1 MKLKYILPL
10 FTDRQLEIIAYSVAL
25 IESDFDGKTQA
36 EMHQIIGILQEE
48 GIWGSIETFHALEEE
63 D

>member
-1 MKLKYILPL
+1 MR
-10 FTDRQLEIIAYSVAL
+10 FTPRQLEIIAYSVSL

-36 EMHQIIGILQEE
+36 EMHKIIGTLQQE
-48 GIWGSIETFHALEEE
+48 GIWGTIE

>member
-1 MKLKYILPL
+1 MR
-10 FTDRQLEIIAYSVAL
+10 FTPRQLEIIAYSVAL

-36 EMHQIIGILQEE
+36 EMHQIIGILQQE
-48 GIWGSIETFHALEEE
+48 GIWGSIETFHALEAE

>member
-1 MKLKYILPL
+1 MNSYIPL

-25 IESDFDGKTQA
+25 IENVFDGEVQA

-48 GIWGSIETFHALEEE
+48 GIWGSLETFHALEA
-63 D
+63 